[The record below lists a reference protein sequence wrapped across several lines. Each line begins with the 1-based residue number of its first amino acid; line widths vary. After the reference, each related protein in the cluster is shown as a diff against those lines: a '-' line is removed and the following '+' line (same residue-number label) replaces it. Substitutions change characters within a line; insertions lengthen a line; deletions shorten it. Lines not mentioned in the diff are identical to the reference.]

1 MEPAHYSLHE
11 IFASSPPITWA
22 NFITREILGSFSPFC
37 VSVQVRGLKLLR
49 SERENSSQ
57 FQHALSRMAKKK
69 GSQQFEEFWRGMEHE
84 T

>member
-49 SERENSSQ
+49 SERENSS
-57 FQHALSRMAKKK
+57 HALSRMAKKK